1 MKKYKIK
8 QYPQNKDIPLNALS
22 IEQIWT
28 RDSMNSIQ
36 TMPEGATG
44 QRKCKC
50 CGKELPLSEFYFK
63 NSERTRQDTT
73 CKDCRLKNAGILT
86 VGKVR
91 FSKALLKKNF
101 RRCSICK
108 QILPLSKFN
117 PSSKG
122 YGGYVNTCKEC
133 NVTLTKYYRQKQQ
146 LHPGRFYLRQY
157 GLRKGI
163 REFTDEIYEKLR
175 QEIEDKRAE
184 RYFLDGKGFVTV
196 SDFAD
201 YMFSTYGIPV
211 TTTKKRISEGYSTEQ
226 CRLTQSEARSRV
238 HTKGSIIVTDT
249 VTGEIFHFRNTR
261 DGGLRKMF
269 STSAIT
275 RCIGTGEPTKITR
288 LSKYPNPC
296 TIQRITN
303 DERKREK

>member
-8 QYPQNKDIPLNALS
+8 QYPQNKDMSLDSLS
-22 IEQIWT
+22 IEQIWI

-36 TMPEGATG
+36 RMPGDTTEK
-44 QRKCKC
+44 RKCKC
-50 CGKELPLSEFYFK
+50 CGKELPTSEFYFK
-63 NSERTRQDTT
+63 NSERTRLDTT

-108 QILPLSKFN
+108 QILPLSEFN
-117 PSSKG
+117 PSSNS
-122 YGGYVNTCKEC
+122 YGGYANTCKEC

-146 LHPGRFYLRQY
+146 LNPGRFYLRQY

-163 REFTDEIYEKLR
+163 SDFTDEVYDELR
-175 QEIEDKRAE
+175 QEIENKRAE
-184 RYFLDGKGFVTV
+184 RYFIDGKGFVTV

-201 YMFSTYGIPV
+201 YMLSAYGIPV
-211 TTTKKRISEGYSTEQ
+211 TTTKKRITKGYTAEQ
-226 CRLTQSEARSRV
+226 CRLSKKEARSRV
-238 HTKGSIIVTDT
+238 HTKGNIVVTDT
-249 VTGEIFHFRNTR
+249 LTGKIFHFKNTR
-261 DGGLRKMF
+261 DEGLRKMF

-275 RCIGTGEPTKITR
+275 RCIRTGEPTKITQ

-296 TIQRITN
+296 TIQRITEN
-303 DERKREK
+303 ERKE